1 MTHVP
6 EQLVATNK
14 ENLEAVIAF
23 AGIHRRRC
31 GKADRAATADRA
43 RTSSPMQS
51 RTPKRSQAVK
61 DVQELTEIQTSIA
74 QPLADKITTYGRSV
88 YASDRRNPGQ
98 LNKFFE
104 ERIAETNKS
113 FVTVLDQAV
122 KNAPAGSDV
131 AVAAVRSAMAAANQA
146 YDAFSKATKQVAE
159 ATEATMTAAG
169 STVATR
175 KKALKPHQIPLK
187 GLGAIPRPFVLPV
200 RYFPAV
206 L

>member
-1 MTHVP
+1 MNQIP
-6 EQLVATNK
+6 EQIIATNK

-23 AGIHRRRC
+23 AGITAASAEKLIELQLRIAKNIFADTVKNA
-31 GKADRAATADRA
+31 KALA
-43 RTSSPMQS
+43 
-51 RTPKRSQAVK
+51 AVK

-74 QPLADKITTYGRSV
+74 QPLADKMTTYGRSV
-88 YASDRRNPGQ
+88 YAVIAETQ
-98 LNKFFE
+98 AELNKFFE

-131 AVAAVRSAMAAANQA
+131 AVAAVKSAMAAANQA

-169 STVATR
+169 TTVATK
-175 KKALKPHQIPLK
+175 KKA
-187 GLGAIPRPFVLPV
+187 A
-200 RYFPAV
+200 
-206 L
+206 

>member
-23 AGIHRRRC
+23 AGITAAGAEKLIELQLRTAKNVFADAVKNA
-31 GKADRAATADRA
+31 KALAG
-43 RTSSPMQS
+43 
-51 RTPKRSQAVK
+51 VK

-74 QPLADKITTYGRSV
+74 QPLADKFTTYGRSV
-88 YASDRRNPGQ
+88 YAVIAETQ
-98 LNKFFE
+98 AELNKFFE

-131 AVAAVRSAMAAANQA
+131 AVAAVKSAMAAANQA

-169 STVATR
+169 STVTTK
-175 KKALKPHQIPLK
+175 KKA
-187 GLGAIPRPFVLPV
+187 A
-200 RYFPAV
+200 
-206 L
+206 